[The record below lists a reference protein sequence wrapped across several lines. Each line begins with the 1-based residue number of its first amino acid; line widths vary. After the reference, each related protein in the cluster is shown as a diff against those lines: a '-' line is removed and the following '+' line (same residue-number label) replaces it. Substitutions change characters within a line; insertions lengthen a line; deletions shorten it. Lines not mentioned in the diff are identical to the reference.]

1 MFSELVLNN
10 RVEITVTNFEYGN
23 IQINN
28 GDIKYGTR
36 IDTRNVK
43 ITSRKG
49 KKHLTL
55 NHFINWNKVIKE
67 NILRSILLWKDI

>member
-23 IQINN
+23 IQINS

-36 IDTRNVK
+36 IDARNVK
-43 ITSRKG
+43 TASRKG
-49 KKHLTL
+49 KKQLTL
-55 NHFINWNKVIKE
+55 NHFINWNKIMKE

>member
-1 MFSELVLNN
+1 MRDKVILSKIQLFFELVS
-10 RVEITVTNFEYGN
+10 NFEYGN

-55 NHFINWNKVIKE
+55 NHFIN
-67 NILRSILLWKDI
+67 

>member
-43 ITSRKG
+43 TALRKG
-49 KKHLTL
+49 KNT
-55 NHFINWNKVIKE
+55 
-67 NILRSILLWKDI
+67 

>member
-36 IDTRNVK
+36 IVK
-43 ITSRKG
+43 TASRKG
-49 KKHLTL
+49 KNT
-55 NHFINWNKVIKE
+55 
-67 NILRSILLWKDI
+67 

>member
-1 MFSELVLNN
+1 MRDKIILSKIQLFFELVLNN

-28 GDIKYGTR
+28 GNIKYGTR

-43 ITSRKG
+43 TASRKG
-49 KKHLTL
+49 KNT
-55 NHFINWNKVIKE
+55 
-67 NILRSILLWKDI
+67 

>member
-23 IQINN
+23 IQINR

-43 ITSRKG
+43 TALRKG
-49 KKHLTL
+49 KNT
-55 NHFINWNKVIKE
+55 
-67 NILRSILLWKDI
+67 

>member
-1 MFSELVLNN
+1 MRDKIILSKIQLFFELVS
-10 RVEITVTNFEYGN
+10 NFEYGN

-43 ITSRKG
+43 TASRKG
-49 KKHLTL
+49 KNT
-55 NHFINWNKVIKE
+55 
-67 NILRSILLWKDI
+67 

>member
-1 MFSELVLNN
+1 MRDKIILSKIQLFSELVLNN
-10 RVEITVTNFEYGN
+10 RVEITVTDFEYGN
-23 IQINN
+23 IQINS

-55 NHFINWNKVIKE
+55 NHFIN
-67 NILRSILLWKDI
+67 

>member
-49 KKHLTL
+49 KKTL
-55 NHFINWNKVIKE
+55 DIKSFHK
-67 NILRSILLWKDI
+67 LK